1 MLGDSSWVVDVEGT
15 PQFTGR
21 FQYLPLFSHDSK
33 VWPFVLVNG
42 VIWPKAPVEPRQY
55 RLRILNGSNSRT
67 YRLKLLDDQGEETSQ
82 GMVQIGT
89 DGGFLPAPVSLEDV
103 NGLNLAPAERAD
115 VLIDFCLFPGKK
127 IKLVDVLAQNP
138 DVLMFDV
145 AETGAQP
152 PLEIPAELATPPVWD
167 TVKRTRRIGL
177 SSKAVRIS
185 RYAHTQRPP
194 LLRGDRRVAGIGF
207 GRDLGDL

>member
-1 MLGDSSWVVDVEGT
+1 MVE
-15 PQFTGR
+15 
-21 FQYLPLFSHDSK
+21 
-33 VWPFVLVNG
+33 
-42 VIWPKAPVEPRQY
+42 
-55 RLRILNGSNSRT
+55 
-67 YRLKLLDDQGEETSQ
+67 
-82 GMVQIGT
+82 IGT

-167 TVKRTRRIGL
+167 TVKRRRRIGL
-177 SSKAVRIS
+177 YSKRYGS
-185 RYAHTQRPP
+185 RDMHTLNGRLFYEAIEELPELGSVEIWEIYNFSGELHPIHLHQVQFEV
-194 LLRGDRRVAGIGF
+194 LDRRKMEGPDEADPNFDALFREWLAKNLLGISFARRLDLYRRERQTG
-207 GRDLGDL
+207 GRQ